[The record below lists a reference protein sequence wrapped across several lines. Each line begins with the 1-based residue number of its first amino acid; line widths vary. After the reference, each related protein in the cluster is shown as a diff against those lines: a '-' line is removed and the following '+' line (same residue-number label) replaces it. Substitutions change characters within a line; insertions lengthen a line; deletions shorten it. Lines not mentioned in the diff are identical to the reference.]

1 MKYMYPAVFTPEE
14 DEKYSINFPDLE
26 GCYTCG
32 DDLIDGL
39 YMASDVL
46 YMVLREYEKTDKDIP
61 LPTDPSDLCGLV
73 YCIEIDTEREDYSV
87 CVLAHEEGEL
97 Q

>member
-14 DEKYSINFPDLE
+14 DGKYSINFSDLE
-26 GCYTCG
+26 GCYTFG
-32 DDLIDGL
+32 DDVADGL

-46 YMVLREYEKTDKDIP
+46 YMALREYEKADKDIP
-61 LPTDPSDLCGLV
+61 LPTDPSRLWGLV

-87 CVLAHEEGEL
+87 CVLAHGKGEV
-97 Q
+97 